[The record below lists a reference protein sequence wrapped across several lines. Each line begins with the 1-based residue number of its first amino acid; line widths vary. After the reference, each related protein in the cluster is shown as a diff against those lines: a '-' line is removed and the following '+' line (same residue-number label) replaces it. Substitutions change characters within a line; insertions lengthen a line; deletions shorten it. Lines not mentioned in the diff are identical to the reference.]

1 MNIPVI
7 FTHTGNALY
16 LQIALL
22 QAKKTCGDNV
32 FLLGDEKN
40 NLSPAHHC
48 NISSIENSHIYLE
61 FKQYFKNLSPN
72 SYEYE
77 LFCFKRWFLILEFLK
92 KNNFDECF
100 CVDSDV
106 LIYKD
111 LNTLKDVF
119 QNKDFSLI
127 RLLGKFAG
135 PQCSYF
141 KTTSLEKYCN
151 FILNFYKNRFFEL
164 ENLYAQF
171 KSEKNISGISDMVLL
186 ALYAEEN
193 PDSYIDFDY
202 DEKRNYCFDENIS
215 CPAGFEFKNG
225 KKNVIFKNNIPI
237 IKRADSKKEVEFYM
251 LHFQGSSKKVM
262 EQYSILE
269 KKEKK
274 ESPYYKYF
282 KYKEHLQKLKKIVL
296 YLKRFIPYSFRQK
309 IKRIIRQFN

>member
-1 MNIPVI
+1 MKKINNLELDSLSETIPII
-7 FTHTGNALY
+7 FTHKGNALY
-16 LQIALL
+16 LQLALL
-22 QAKKTCGDNV
+22 QAKKTCKSNV
-32 FLLGDEKN
+32 FLIGDSSNDCDYIK
-40 NLSPAHHC
+40 HC
-48 NISSIENSHIYLE
+48 NINDYNKSSIHTE
-61 FKQYFKNLSPN
+61 FKKHFKNLSPN
-72 SYEYE
+72 SYDNE
-77 LFCFKRWFLILEFLK
+77 LFCFERWFIILDFCL
-92 KNNFDECF
+92 KNNIKESFG
-100 CVDSDV
+100 VDSDV

-282 KYKEHLQKLKKIVL
+282 KYKEHLQKLKKKLFCI
-296 YLKRFIPYSFRQK
+296 
-309 IKRIIRQFN
+309 